1 MATLLDIQL
10 AYDGHASMLNRVKGA
25 CIKLAGAIRT
35 ESSGTTNHANRLIWA
50 AGVETDPKN
59 KAQQMIGRV
68 LGNGTIA
75 SQLEAVGDGTI
86 ESVVGNLID
95 IYATGV

>member
-25 CIKLAGAIRT
+25 CIKLAGTIRT
-35 ESSGTTNHANRLIWA
+35 ESVGTTNHANRLIWA
-50 AGVETDPKN
+50 AQVESDPKVM
-59 KAQQMIGRV
+59 AQQMIGRV
-68 LGNGTIA
+68 LGNPTIA
-75 SQLEAVGDGTI
+75 TSLEASGDGLI
-86 ESVVGNLID
+86 ETVVGNLID